1 MSTTGIK
8 VTATQ
13 IANYYGES
21 ADETL
26 ADEPENAT
34 GVMWDG
40 GTTACKTML
49 ATQSVTLGEVGA
61 PSEGD
66 PVGLEGEWL
75 TTTPGRCSEHE
86 AEDEANTYD
95 ADYRPG
101 LCELEA

>member
-34 GVMWDG
+34 GILWDG
-40 GTTACKTML
+40 GTTACNTML
-49 ATQSVTLGEVGA
+49 AASVILGQVGG

-66 PVGLEGEWL
+66 PGLEGEWL

-86 AEDEANTYD
+86 AEDEANAYND
-95 ADYRPG
+95 FYRPG
-101 LCELEA
+101 ACGLEA

>member
-8 VTATQ
+8 VTAET
-13 IANYYGES
+13 IANYHDS
-21 ADETL
+21 TADETL
-26 ADEPENAT
+26 ADQPKNAT

-40 GTTACKTML
+40 GTTACNTML
-49 ATQSVTLGEVGA
+49 AAQSVILGQVGG

-66 PVGLEGEWL
+66 PGLEGEWL